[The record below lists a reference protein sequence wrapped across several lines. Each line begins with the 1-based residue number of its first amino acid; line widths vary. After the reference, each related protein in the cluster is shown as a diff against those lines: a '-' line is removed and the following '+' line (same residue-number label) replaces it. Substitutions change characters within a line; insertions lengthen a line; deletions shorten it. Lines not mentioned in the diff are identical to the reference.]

1 MNEKKITTIISI
13 LLLIISICL
22 TIFTRVYSFPRAGTD
37 FVDFIS
43 HFYDMKKHYDN
54 DTIPIVG
61 ARFQMGP
68 LTQEIAPRVPG
79 GFFYIHYLICYKLS
93 NENIELARVF
103 NFITMFFPAVIFLL
117 WVYKRFG
124 LSIMSI
130 LSVLTLFNVYF
141 VYTNNIFYNP
151 NITLSLSFLLIPLLG
166 EYIIGDKPYIPAM
179 IFFPLLALMGQAHFA
194 VYYGIVPTIIVY
206 LIIRYKYTIKNIKA
220 LSIGVFLS
228 FLTYLPY
235 LVSEIKNGFYNT
247 NKMLNF
253 SATSDL
259 RQAFPFPQVHS
270 LLMFPTNEFSVM
282 YSANNFNKIMSFY
295 LNNNPFFVFTLAIL
309 IISILVIF
317 IAFLYSAINFFKNKQ
332 YKFDIKTDDKL
343 LILIKELMLIFLLYF
358 PVTIIVTFL
367 GRGVSGQFRYHF
379 GAFAL
384 SFVPMLYLLYNLN
397 INLKYKY
404 INYLSIFYILSAL
417 AMTFNIVVFYKN
429 YQEPYRWK
437 SYIDTVQNISNDAA
451 GEKFTIEN
459 GSSYFSQMG
468 FVYSKKGYWNEVT
481 NDANIIYHLESSKDN
496 TNIINLPIISSNNI
510 YIVYKEQLK

>member
-1 MNEKKITTIISI
+1 MNNGKTTLYISI
-13 LLLIISICL
+13 FLLIISISL
-22 TIFTRVYSFPRAGTD
+22 TIFTRIYSFPKAGTD
-37 FVDFIS
+37 FIDFLT
-43 HFYDMKKHYDN
+43 HFYDMKRYYDN
-54 DTIPIVG
+54 NSMPAVG

-68 LTQEIAPRVPG
+68 LTEEVAPRVPG
-79 GFFYIHYLICYKLS
+79 GFFYLHYLTCYKLA

-103 NFITMFFPAVIFLL
+103 NFITMFFPSLIFLL

-124 LSIMSI
+124 ISIMSI
-130 LSVLTLFNVYF
+130 LSVLTLFNIYF

-179 IFFPLLALMGQAHFA
+179 MFFPLLALMGQAHFA

-220 LSIGVFLS
+220 LAIGVFLA
-228 FLTYLPY
+228 FLSYLPY

-247 NKMLNF
+247 NKMLTF
-253 SATSDL
+253 SANSDL
-259 RQAFPFPQVHS
+259 RRVFPFPQVHS

-282 YSANNFNKIMSFY
+282 YSANNFAKIMNFY
-295 LNNNPFFVFTLAIL
+295 LNNNPFFVFTLAVL

-317 IAFLYSAINFFKNKQ
+317 TAFLYSVITFFK
-332 YKFDIKTDDKL
+332 YKRYKYDIETNDKI
-343 LILIKELMLIFLLYF
+343 LILTKELMLIFLLYF
-358 PVTIIVTFL
+358 PVTIVVTFL
-367 GRGVSGQFRYHF
+367 GRGIAGQFRYHF

-384 SFVPMLYLLYNLN
+384 SFVPMLYLLYNLK

-404 INYLSIFYILSAL
+404 INYLSIFYIFSAV
-417 AMTFNIVVFYKN
+417 AMTFNIVIFYKN

-437 SYIDTVQNISNDAA
+437 SYIETVQNIANDA
-451 GEKFTIEN
+451 GGKEFIIEN
-459 GSSYFSQMG
+459 GSPYFSQMG
-468 FVYSKKGYWNEVT
+468 FVYNKKGYWNEVT
-481 NDANIIYHLESSKDN
+481 NNANIVYHLESSQNN

-510 YIVYKEQLK
+510 YIVYKKE

>member
-1 MNEKKITTIISI
+1 MNNKKVTVIISI

-22 TIFTRVYSFPRAGTD
+22 TIFTRVYSFPKAGTD
-37 FVDFIS
+37 FVDFLT
-43 HFYDMKKHYDN
+43 HFYDMKKYYDN
-54 DTIPIVG
+54 NTIPTVG

-68 LTQEIAPRVPG
+68 LTQEVAPRVPG
-79 GFFYIHYLICYKLS
+79 GFFYIHYLMCYKLAH
-93 NENIELARVF
+93 ENIELARVF
-103 NFITMFFPAVIFLL
+103 NFVTMFLPAIIFLL

-124 LSIMSI
+124 ISIMSI

-166 EYIIGDKPYIPAM
+166 EYIIGDRPYIPAM
-179 IFFPLLALMGQAHFA
+179 MFFPLLALMGQAHFA

-220 LSIGVFLS
+220 LSVGVFLA

-259 RQAFPFPQVHS
+259 RQVFPFPQVHS

-282 YSANNFNKIMSFY
+282 YSANNFTKIMSFY
-295 LNNNPFFVFTLAIL
+295 LNNNPFFVFTLAVL

-343 LILIKELMLIFLLYF
+343 LFLTKELMLIFLLYF
-358 PVTIIVTFL
+358 PVTIAVTFL

-379 GAFAL
+379 GAFSL
-384 SFVPMLYLLYNLN
+384 SFVPMLYLLYNLS
-397 INLKYKY
+397 IRLKYKY
-404 INYLSIFYILSAL
+404 INYLSIFYMLSAL
-417 AMTFNIVVFYKN
+417 AMTFNIVIFYKN
-429 YQEPYRWK
+429 YQEPYKWK
-437 SYIDTVQNISNDAA
+437 SYIDTVQNIANDAD
-451 GEKFTIEN
+451 GEKFIIEN
-459 GSSYFSQMG
+459 GSHDFSQMG
-468 FVYSKKGYWNEVT
+468 FVYNKKGYWNEVT
-481 NDANIIYHLESSKDN
+481 NDANIIYHLESSNNN